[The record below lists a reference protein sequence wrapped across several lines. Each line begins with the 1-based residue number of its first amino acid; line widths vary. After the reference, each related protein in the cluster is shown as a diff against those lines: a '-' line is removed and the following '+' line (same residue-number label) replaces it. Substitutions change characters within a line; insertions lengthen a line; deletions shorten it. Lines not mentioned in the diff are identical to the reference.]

1 MDRAAAE
8 AEAVLMASSAFRG
21 PDRASLR
28 SDEFV
33 HVPPYLGCRF
43 EDLQDA
49 WRFAS
54 TEAELS
60 YRRWAAGGLEAA
72 DAFAAYRAALDRE
85 QQAAEVV
92 AEAAGKV
99 SSRRRRRRGQDAP

>member
-1 MDRAAAE
+1 MDRDDAGAD
-8 AEAVLMASSAFRG
+8 AVVMASPAFRG

-33 HVPPYLGCRF
+33 HVPPYLGCSF

-54 TEAELS
+54 TEAELA
-60 YRRWAAGGLEAA
+60 YRQWAAGGLEAA

-92 AEAAGKV
+92 ADAAGERGP
-99 SSRRRRRRGQDAP
+99 RRRRRRAQDAR